1 MGLRN
6 KIGMFVYLEE
16 YISLQNIRFYV
27 SLPLPFIVNAISP
40 LGTVTWILCLHICL
54 DSGQYKN
61 VRNSVLYQIK
71 DRKQSPFL
79 ERLFVILQEG
89 EKVQSA
95 VSLRH
100 SPGLCESVI

>member
-1 MGLRN
+1 M
-6 KIGMFVYLEE
+6 
-16 YISLQNIRFYV
+16 
-27 SLPLPFIVNAISP
+27 P
-40 LGTVTWILCLHICL
+40 VTRTLCLHICL

-61 VRNSVLYQIK
+61 MRNSVLYQIK
-71 DRKQSPFL
+71 DQKQSSFL
-79 ERLFVILQEG
+79 ESLLVILQEG